1 MMNLPIFMCMLFALQ
16 LIYWIVGRYTSK
28 GVVDKQD
35 YFLAKK
41 SVQFF
46 PLMMTFVGVIVGG
59 GVVLGSAEEAYL
71 YGWPVFFY
79 PLGGALGLMALG
91 TGIGRR
97 LAQFPVSTV
106 AQICEVTYGASLFT
120 TIFLFCLG
128 YVLYFEPAIVSLP
141 LPQMEDWVAVSPK
154 LTGWLLMPLFFM
166 VIEQDIAQRCFAGSS
181 PKIVTRAA
189 FAAGICTLIISIVPV
204 FFGVLAKSIQLEVPK
219 GGSVLMSANRVF
231 LPRL

>member
-1 MMNLPIFMCMLFALQ
+1 MILSCSILIKHGMKSKSIKNLDLISARKMGCVIQKKSKIIYQKHKGLKINLPIFMCMLFALQ
-16 LIYWIVGRYTSK
+16 LFYWIVGRYTSK

-59 GVVLGSAEEAYL
+59 GVVLGSAEEAYF

-97 LAQFPVSTV
+97 LAQFPV
-106 AQICEVTYGASLFT
+106 
-120 TIFLFCLG
+120 
-128 YVLYFEPAIVSLP
+128 
-141 LPQMEDWVAVSPK
+141 
-154 LTGWLLMPLFFM
+154 
-166 VIEQDIAQRCFAGSS
+166 
-181 PKIVTRAA
+181 
-189 FAAGICTLIISIVPV
+189 
-204 FFGVLAKSIQLEVPK
+204 
-219 GGSVLMSANRVF
+219 
-231 LPRL
+231 